1 MATNAQ
7 MAALLRSTADGLL
20 EPVATVTGLP
30 APVVQAFVEGSTTGA
45 VKAGKAKGRKGKVS
59 AYNKAFSKAFKR
71 RRDMMTKKNGD
82 WKKNCDSKKCMSK
95 AHQDTRK
102 IMKLAIVGGR
112 RR

>member
-7 MAALLRSTADGLL
+7 MAALLRSIADGLL

-59 AYNKAFSKAFKR
+59 AYNRSFAKAFKR
-71 RRDMMTKKNGD
+71 QKAKMTKKNGD
-82 WKKNCDSKKCMSK
+82 WKKGCNSSKCMSA
-95 AHQDTRK
+95 AHKETRK
-102 IMKLAIVGGR
+102 GMKR
-112 RR
+112 

>member
-7 MAALLRSTADGLL
+7 MAALLRSIADGLL

-59 AYNKAFSKAFKR
+59 AYNKAFAKAFKR
-71 RRDMMTKKNGD
+71 QKAKMTKKNGEF
-82 WKKNCDSKKCMSK
+82 KKGCNSSKCMSA
-95 AHQDTRK
+95 AHKETKRM
-102 IMKLAIVGGR
+102 MKK
-112 RR
+112 

>member
-7 MAALLRSTADGLL
+7 MAALLRSIADGLL

-59 AYNKAFSKAFKR
+59 AYNKAFAKAFKR
-71 RRDMMTKKNGD
+71 QKAKMTKKNGD
-82 WKKNCDSKKCMSK
+82 FKKGCNSSKCMSA
-95 AHQDTRK
+95 AHKETK
-102 IMKLAIVGGR
+102 KGMKR
-112 RR
+112 

>member
-7 MAALLRSTADGLL
+7 MAALLRSIADGLL

-59 AYNKAFSKAFKR
+59 AYNKAFAKAFKR
-71 RRDMMTKKNGD
+71 QKAKMTKKNGEF
-82 WKKNCDSKKCMSK
+82 KKGCNSSKCMSA
-95 AHQDTRK
+95 AHKETKRM
-102 IMKLAIVGGR
+102 MKR
-112 RR
+112 